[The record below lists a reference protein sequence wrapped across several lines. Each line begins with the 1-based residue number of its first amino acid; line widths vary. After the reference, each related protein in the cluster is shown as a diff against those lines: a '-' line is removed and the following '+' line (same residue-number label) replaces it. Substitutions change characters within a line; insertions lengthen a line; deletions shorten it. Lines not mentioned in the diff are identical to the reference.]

1 MSTERLPATR
11 QDLPALQRLM
21 QKRGT
26 EEVGPLEL
34 DVWHGI
40 LLDEIAGRLDELGE
54 AAMAIGSLIQKMEA
68 QQERIP
74 QGRMRP
80 FTKSITGDTVEVWEV
95 YEEDVVGR
103 PCTSASIYS
112 DGPDSVWVALEDL
125 RDGFQ
130 EIKEGESLDFSF
142 KHPIIKRF
150 FFKSTAGGT
159 ANLRIALEY

>member
-21 QKRGT
+21 QKRGR

-40 LLDEIAGRLDELGE
+40 LLDEIAGRLDELQE
-54 AAMAIGSLIQKMEA
+54 VAIAIGSLIQKMES

-159 ANLRIALEY
+159 ASLRIALEY